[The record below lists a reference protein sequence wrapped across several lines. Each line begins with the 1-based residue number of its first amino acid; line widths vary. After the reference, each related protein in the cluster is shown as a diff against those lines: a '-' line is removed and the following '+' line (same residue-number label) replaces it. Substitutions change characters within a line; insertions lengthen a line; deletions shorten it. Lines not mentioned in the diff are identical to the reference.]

1 MRNNYSVLYRKEIQ
15 SFFNSPVAYITLVV
29 FLLITAWFFMSTF
42 FLINESDLRTL
53 FSVVPIV
60 YIFFIPAITMSLI
73 AKEKNTG
80 TMEFVTTLP
89 FSDGEIIVA
98 KFLAALTL
106 IGTALA
112 FTLVHFISLLIIGNN
127 IDVGALLS
135 GYLGLLLAGAAYAAI
150 GTFGSTVT
158 DNQITA
164 FLVSFLIIFIFF
176 ILDKI
181 LIFVPG
187 FLGSI
192 LQFISMDYHLNNISR
207 GVIDSRNLIYFGSLI
222 AFFLLVSIRILEM
235 RKWR

>member
-1 MRNNYSVLYRKEIQ
+1 MQSNYKILYRKEVQ
-15 SFFNSPVAYITLVV
+15 SFFNSPVAYITLVI
-29 FLLITAWFFMSTF
+29 FLLISAWFTMSTF

-60 YIFFIPAITMSLI
+60 YLFFVPAITMGLI
-73 AKEKNTG
+73 AREKNSG
-80 TMEFVTTLP
+80 TMEFITTLP
-89 FSDGEIIVA
+89 FTDGEIIVA
-98 KFLAALTL
+98 KFLTGLTL

-112 FTLVHFISLLIIGNN
+112 FTLVHLFTLLIIGNN
-127 IDVGALLS
+127 IDVGALIS
-135 GYLGLLLAGAAYAAI
+135 GYLGLLLVGGVYTAI
-150 GTFGSTVT
+150 GIFGSAVT

-164 FLVSFLIIFIFF
+164 FLISFLIIFIFF

-192 LQFISMDYHLNNISR
+192 FQFLSIDYHLSNISR
-207 GVIDSRNLIYFGSLI
+207 GVIDSRNIVYFGSMI
-222 AFFLLVSIRILEM
+222 AFFLLVSIRVLEM

>member
-1 MRNNYSVLYRKEIQ
+1 MQSNYKILYRKEVQ
-15 SFFNSPVAYITLVV
+15 SFFNSPVAYITLVI
-29 FLLITAWFFMSTF
+29 FLLISAWFTMSTF

-60 YIFFIPAITMSLI
+60 YLFFVPAITMGLI
-73 AKEKNTG
+73 AREKNSG
-80 TMEFVTTLP
+80 TMEFITTLP
-89 FSDGEIIVA
+89 FTDGEIIVA
-98 KFLAALTL
+98 KFLAGLTL
-106 IGTALA
+106 IGTALV
-112 FTLVHFISLLIIGNN
+112 FTLVHLITLLIIGNN
-127 IDVGALLS
+127 IDVGALIT
-135 GYLGLLLAGAAYAAI
+135 GYLGLLLVGGVYTAI

-164 FLVSFLIIFIFF
+164 FLISFLVIFIFF

-192 LQFISMDYHLNNISR
+192 FQFLSIDYHLSNISR
-207 GVIDSRNLIYFGSLI
+207 GVIDSRNLIYFGSMI
-222 AFFLLVSIRILEM
+222 AFFLLVSIRVLEM

>member
-1 MRNNYSVLYRKEIQ
+1 MRNNYTILYRKEVS

-29 FLLITAWFFMSTF
+29 FLLINAWFAMSTF

-53 FSVVPIV
+53 FSIVPIV
-60 YIFFIPAITMSLI
+60 YLFFVPAITMSLI

-80 TMEFVTTLP
+80 TMEFITTLP
-89 FSDGEIIVA
+89 FSDGDIIVA

-106 IGTALA
+106 VGAALA
-112 FTLVHFISLLIIGNN
+112 FTLVHLITLLMIGNN
-127 IDVGALLS
+127 IDIGALLS
-135 GYLGLLLAGAAYAAI
+135 GYLGLLLVGAAYTAI

-164 FLVSFLIIFIFF
+164 FLISFMIIFIFF

-192 LQFISMDYHLNNISR
+192 FQFLSIDYHLNNISR

-222 AFFLLVSIRILEM
+222 SFFLLVSVRILEM

>member
-1 MRNNYSVLYRKEIQ
+1 MQSNYKILYRKEVQ
-15 SFFNSPVAYITLVV
+15 SFFNSPVAYITLVI
-29 FLLITAWFFMSTF
+29 FLLISAWFTMSTF

-60 YIFFIPAITMSLI
+60 YLFFVPAITMGLI
-73 AKEKNTG
+73 AREKNSG
-80 TMEFVTTLP
+80 TMEFITTLP
-89 FSDGEIIVA
+89 FTDGEIIVA

-112 FTLVHFISLLIIGNN
+112 FTLVHLVTLLIIGSN
-127 IDVGALLS
+127 IDIGALIS
-135 GYLGLLLAGAAYAAI
+135 GYLGLLLVGGVYAAI

-164 FLVSFLIIFIFF
+164 FLISFLIIFIFF

-187 FLGSI
+187 FLGSVF
-192 LQFISMDYHLNNISR
+192 QFLSIDYHLSNISK
-207 GVIDSRNLIYFGSLI
+207 GVIDSRNLIYFGSMI
-222 AFFLLVSIRILEM
+222 AFFLLVSIRVLEM

>member
-1 MRNNYSVLYRKEIQ
+1 MQSNYKILYRKEVQ
-15 SFFNSPVAYITLVV
+15 SFFNSPVAYITLVI
-29 FLLITAWFFMSTF
+29 FLLISAWFTMSTF

-60 YIFFIPAITMSLI
+60 YLFFVPAITMGLI
-73 AKEKNTG
+73 ARERNSG
-80 TMEFVTTLP
+80 TMEFITTLP
-89 FSDGEIIVA
+89 FTDGEIILA

-112 FTLVHFISLLIIGNN
+112 FTLVHLITLLIIGNN
-127 IDVGALLS
+127 IDVGALIS
-135 GYLGLLLAGAAYAAI
+135 GYLGLLLVGGVYAAI

-164 FLVSFLIIFIFF
+164 FLISFLIIFIFF

-187 FLGSI
+187 FLGSVF
-192 LQFISMDYHLNNISR
+192 QFLSIDYHLSNISK
-207 GVIDSRNLIYFGSLI
+207 GVIDSRNLIYFGSMI
-222 AFFLLVSIRILEM
+222 AFFLLVSVRVLEM

>member
-1 MRNNYSVLYRKEIQ
+1 MQSNYKILYRKEVQ
-15 SFFNSPVAYITLVV
+15 SFFNSPVAYITLVI
-29 FLLITAWFFMSTF
+29 FLLISAWFTMSTF

-60 YIFFIPAITMSLI
+60 YLFFVPAITMGLI
-73 AKEKNTG
+73 AREKNSG
-80 TMEFVTTLP
+80 TMEFITTLP
-89 FSDGEIIVA
+89 FTDGEIILA

-112 FTLVHFISLLIIGNN
+112 FTLVHLITLLIIGNN
-127 IDVGALLS
+127 IDVGALIS
-135 GYLGLLLAGAAYAAI
+135 GYLGLLLVGGVYAAI

-164 FLVSFLIIFIFF
+164 FLISFLIVFIFF

-187 FLGSI
+187 FLGSVF
-192 LQFISMDYHLNNISR
+192 QFLSIDYHLSNISK
-207 GVIDSRNLIYFGSLI
+207 GVIDSRNLIYFGSMI
-222 AFFLLVSIRILEM
+222 AFFLLVSVRVLEM

>member
-1 MRNNYSVLYRKEIQ
+1 MQSNYKILYRKEVQ
-15 SFFNSPVAYITLVV
+15 SFFNSPVAYITLVI
-29 FLLITAWFFMSTF
+29 FLLISAWFTMSTF

-60 YIFFIPAITMSLI
+60 YLFFVPAITMGLI
-73 AKEKNTG
+73 AREKNSG
-80 TMEFVTTLP
+80 TMEFITTLP
-89 FSDGEIIVA
+89 FTEGEIILA

-112 FTLVHFISLLIIGNN
+112 FTLVHLITLLIIGNN
-127 IDVGALLS
+127 IDVGALIS
-135 GYLGLLLAGAAYAAI
+135 GYLGLLLVGGVYAAI

-164 FLVSFLIIFIFF
+164 FLISFLIIFIFF

-187 FLGSI
+187 FLGSVF
-192 LQFISMDYHLNNISR
+192 QFLSIDYHLSNISK
-207 GVIDSRNLIYFGSLI
+207 GVIDSRNLIYFGSMI
-222 AFFLLVSIRILEM
+222 AFFLLVSVRVLEM

>member
-222 AFFLLVSIRILEM
+222 TFFLLVSIRILEM

>member
-1 MRNNYSVLYRKEIQ
+1 MQSNYKILYRKEVQ
-15 SFFNSPVAYITLVV
+15 SFFNSPVAYITLVI
-29 FLLITAWFFMSTF
+29 FLLISAWFTMSTF

-60 YIFFIPAITMSLI
+60 YLFFVPAITMGLI
-73 AKEKNTG
+73 AREKNSG
-80 TMEFVTTLP
+80 TMEFITTLP
-89 FSDGEIIVA
+89 FTDGEIIVA
-98 KFLAALTL
+98 KFLAGLTL

-112 FTLVHFISLLIIGNN
+112 FTLVHLITLLIIGNN
-127 IDVGALLS
+127 IDVGALIT
-135 GYLGLLLAGAAYAAI
+135 GYLGLLLVGGVYTAI

-164 FLVSFLIIFIFF
+164 FLISFLVIFIFF

-192 LQFISMDYHLNNISR
+192 FQFLSIDYHLSNISR
-207 GVIDSRNLIYFGSLI
+207 GVIDSRNLIYFGSMI
-222 AFFLLVSIRILEM
+222 AFFLLVSIRVLEM

>member
-1 MRNNYSVLYRKEIQ
+1 MRNNYKILYRKEVQ

-29 FLLITAWFFMSTF
+29 FLLINAWFAMSTF

-60 YIFFIPAITMSLI
+60 YLFFVPAITMSLI

-80 TMEFVTTLP
+80 TMEFITTLP
-89 FSDGEIIVA
+89 FSDGDIIMA

-106 IGTALA
+106 VGAALA
-112 FTLVHFISLLIIGNN
+112 FTLVHFFTLLIIGNN
-127 IDVGALLS
+127 IDIGALFS
-135 GYLGLLLAGAAYAAI
+135 GYLGLLLVGAVYTAI

-164 FLVSFLIIFIFF
+164 FLISFLIIFIFF

-192 LQFISMDYHLNNISR
+192 FQFLSIDYHLSNISR

-222 AFFLLVSIRILEM
+222 AFFLLVSVRILEM

>member
-1 MRNNYSVLYRKEIQ
+1 MQSNYRILYRKEVQ
-15 SFFNSPVAYITLVV
+15 SFFNSPVAYITLVI
-29 FLLITAWFFMSTF
+29 FLLISAWFTMSTF

-60 YIFFIPAITMSLI
+60 YLFFVPAITMGLI
-73 AKEKNTG
+73 AREKNSG
-80 TMEFVTTLP
+80 TMEFITTLP
-89 FSDGEIIVA
+89 FTDGEIILA

-112 FTLVHFISLLIIGNN
+112 FTLVHLITLLIIGNN
-127 IDVGALLS
+127 IDVGALIS
-135 GYLGLLLAGAAYAAI
+135 GYLGLLLVGGVYAAI

-164 FLVSFLIIFIFF
+164 FLISFLIIFIFF

-187 FLGSI
+187 FLGSAF
-192 LQFISMDYHLNNISR
+192 QFLSIDYHLGNISK
-207 GVIDSRNLIYFGSLI
+207 GVIDSRNLIYFGSMI
-222 AFFLLVSIRILEM
+222 AFFLLVSVRVLEM

>member
-1 MRNNYSVLYRKEIQ
+1 MRSNYKILYRKEVG

-29 FLLITAWFFMSTF
+29 FLLINAWFTMSTF

-53 FSVVPIV
+53 FSIVPIV
-60 YIFFIPAITMSLI
+60 YLFFIPAITMGLI
-73 AKEKNTG
+73 SKEKNTG
-80 TMEFVTTLP
+80 TLEFITTLP
-89 FSDGEIIVA
+89 FSDGDIIIA

-106 IGTALA
+106 VGAALA
-112 FTLVHFISLLIIGNN
+112 FTLVHITLLFIGNN
-127 IDVGALLS
+127 IDIGALLT
-135 GYLGLLLAGAAYAAI
+135 GYFGLLLVGGVYAAV
-150 GTFGSTVT
+150 GTFGSTIT

-164 FLVSFLIIFIFF
+164 FLVSFLIIFVFF

-192 LQFISMDYHLNNISR
+192 FQYLSVDYHLSNITK
-207 GVIDSRNLIYFGSLI
+207 GVIDSRNLIYFGSVI
-222 AFFLLVSIRILEM
+222 TFFLLLSVRVLEM

>member
-1 MRNNYSVLYRKEIQ
+1 MQSNYKILYRKEVQ
-15 SFFNSPVAYITLVV
+15 SFFNSPVAYITLVI
-29 FLLITAWFFMSTF
+29 FLLISAWFTMSTF

-60 YIFFIPAITMSLI
+60 YLFFVPAITMGLI
-73 AKEKNTG
+73 AREKNSG
-80 TMEFVTTLP
+80 TMEFITTLP
-89 FSDGEIIVA
+89 FTDGEIILA

-112 FTLVHFISLLIIGNN
+112 FTLVHLITLLIIGNN
-127 IDVGALLS
+127 IDVGALIS
-135 GYLGLLLAGAAYAAI
+135 GYLGLLLVGGVYAAI

-164 FLVSFLIIFIFF
+164 FLISFLIIFIFF

-187 FLGSI
+187 FLGSVF
-192 LQFISMDYHLNNISR
+192 QFLSIDYHLSNISK
-207 GVIDSRNLIYFGSLI
+207 GVIDSRNLIYFGSMI
-222 AFFLLVSIRILEM
+222 AFFLLVSVRVLEM

>member
-1 MRNNYSVLYRKEIQ
+1 MQSNYKILYRKEVQ
-15 SFFNSPVAYITLVV
+15 SFFNSPVAYITLVI
-29 FLLITAWFFMSTF
+29 FLLISAWFTMSTF

-60 YIFFIPAITMSLI
+60 YLFFVPAITMGLI
-73 AKEKNTG
+73 AREKNSG
-80 TMEFVTTLP
+80 TMEFITTLP
-89 FSDGEIIVA
+89 FTDGEIILA

-112 FTLVHFISLLIIGNN
+112 FTLVHLITLLIIGNN
-127 IDVGALLS
+127 IDVGALIS
-135 GYLGLLLAGAAYAAI
+135 GYLGLLLVGGVYAAI

-164 FLVSFLIIFIFF
+164 FLTSFLIVFIFF

-187 FLGSI
+187 FLGSVF
-192 LQFISMDYHLNNISR
+192 QFLSIDYHLSNISK
-207 GVIDSRNLIYFGSLI
+207 GVIDSRNLIYFGSMI
-222 AFFLLVSIRILEM
+222 AFFLLVSVRVLEM

>member
-1 MRNNYSVLYRKEIQ
+1 MQSNYRILYRKEVQ
-15 SFFNSPVAYITLVV
+15 SFFNSPVAYITLVI
-29 FLLITAWFFMSTF
+29 FLLISAWFTMSTF

-60 YIFFIPAITMSLI
+60 YLFFVPAITMGLI
-73 AKEKNTG
+73 AREKNSG
-80 TMEFVTTLP
+80 TMEFITTLP
-89 FSDGEIIVA
+89 FTEGEIILA

-112 FTLVHFISLLIIGNN
+112 FTLVHLITLLIIGNN
-127 IDVGALLS
+127 IDVGALIS
-135 GYLGLLLAGAAYAAI
+135 GYLGLLLVGGVYAAI

-164 FLVSFLIIFIFF
+164 FLISFLIIFIFF

-187 FLGSI
+187 FLGSVF
-192 LQFISMDYHLNNISR
+192 QFLSIDYHLSNISK
-207 GVIDSRNLIYFGSLI
+207 GVIDSRNLIYFGSMI
-222 AFFLLVSIRILEM
+222 AFFLLVSVRVLEM